1 MFHIDKTFLKDL
13 LFVKKLINTPDV
25 YLNHY
30 GMRFMVYLIAKTLA
44 EKKTMHVTKTLSDQK
59 LCRTNDSV
67 RQIFFVKINS
77 I

>member
-13 LFVKKLINTPDV
+13 LFVKKLINTPGV

-44 EKKTMHVTKTLSDQK
+44 EKKDNARDK
-59 LCRTNDSV
+59 NFV
-67 RQIFFVKINS
+67 RPKIMYNK
-77 I
+77 

>member
-44 EKKTMHVTKTLSDQK
+44 EKKDNARDK
-59 LCRTNDSV
+59 NFV
-67 RQIFFVKINS
+67 RPKIMYNK
-77 I
+77 

>member
-1 MFHIDKTFLKDL
+1 MFHIDKTFSKDL

-44 EKKTMHVTKTLSDQK
+44 EKKDNARDK
-59 LCRTNDSV
+59 NFV
-67 RQIFFVKINS
+67 RPKIMYNK
-77 I
+77 

>member
-44 EKKTMHVTKTLSDQK
+44 EKKDNARDK
-59 LCRTNDSV
+59 NFV
-67 RQIFFVKINS
+67 RRKIMYNK
-77 I
+77 